1 MYYAFKTETFL
12 LLMKKKET
20 KRGGRLNKNKSTS
33 SQTGE
38 NVVSLEVDISPK
50 LTPYD
55 IFQRCIKRAQ
65 NLIDF
70 HTDEKGSEIEENF
83 CDAYRAAIVL
93 SISALDA
100 FIRSIVTEKINVIL
114 INDSEELTEKLATYL
129 KNLLNQDKLL
139 LAARKYNLH
148 EVVDKHIKEDFGTKS
163 FQGEWKIKTFMELV
177 GYQNIFK
184 QVSDKADISESNLMK
199 KLELY
204 TKRRHVIAHSG
215 DYDLNSTEQKENAIN
230 KKFAVDCVYLVNK
243 FAKHVNE
250 ICQKK

>member
-1 MYYAFKTETFL
+1 MA
-12 LLMKKKET
+12 KKET
-20 KRGGRLNKNKSTS
+20 KGGGRFIKKNAEST
-33 SQTGE
+33 QTGE
-38 NVVSLEVDISPK
+38 NTLSETTTPVNRK
-50 LTPYD
+50 LNPYD

-70 HTDEKGSEIEENF
+70 HSDDKGSDVQEHF

-100 FIRSIVTEKINVIL
+100 FIRSIVTEKINNML
-114 INDSEELTEKLATYL
+114 LDNSNDLPEKLATYL

-139 LAARKYNLH
+139 NAARKYNLH
-148 EVVDKHIKEDFGTKS
+148 EVVDKHIKDDFGTKS
-163 FQGEWKIKTFMELV
+163 FQGEWKIKSFMELI

-184 QVSDKADISESNLMK
+184 QVSEKADISETNLMK
-199 KLELY
+199 KLEVY
-204 TKRRHVIAHSG
+204 TQRRHVIAHSG
-215 DYDLNSTEQKENAIN
+215 DYDLNNTTQSENEIT
-230 KKFAVDCVYLVNK
+230 KRFAQECVDLVNK

>member
-1 MYYAFKTETFL
+1 MN
-12 LLMKKKET
+12 KKET
-20 KRGGRLNKNKSTS
+20 KGGGRLTKKNAAST
-33 SQTGE
+33 QTGE
-38 NVVSLEVDISPK
+38 ITSSEITEISIK

-55 IFQRCIKRAQ
+55 IFERCIKRAQ

-70 HTDEKGSEIEENF
+70 HSDDKGSEKEEHF

-100 FIRSIVTEKINVIL
+100 FIRSIVTEKINNIL
-114 INDSEELTEKLATYL
+114 LDNTKELPDKLSVYL

-184 QVSDKADISESNLMK
+184 QVSEKADISETNLMK
-199 KLELY
+199 KLETY
-204 TKRRHVIAHSG
+204 TQRRHVIAHSG
-215 DYDLNSTEQKENAIN
+215 DYDLNNTEQKENDIT
-230 KKFAVDCVYLVNK
+230 KMFAQDCVNLVSK
-243 FAKHVNE
+243 FTKYVNE
-250 ICQKK
+250 IYQKK

>member
-1 MYYAFKTETFL
+1 MA
-12 LLMKKKET
+12 KKES
-20 KRGGRLNKNKSTS
+20 KGGGRFTRKNAESM
-33 SQTGE
+33 QTGD
-38 NVVSLEVDISPK
+38 STISDSTAITPK

-70 HTDEKGSEIEENF
+70 HSDDQGSDVQEHF

-100 FIRSIVTEKINVIL
+100 FIRSIVTEKINNML
-114 INDSEELTEKLATYL
+114 IDNTKDLPEKLALYL

-139 LAARKYNLH
+139 NAARKYNLH
-148 EVVDKHIKEDFGTKS
+148 EVVDKHIKDDFGTKS
-163 FQGEWKIKTFMELV
+163 FQGEWKIKSFMELI

-184 QVSDKADISESNLMK
+184 QVSDKADISETNLMK
-199 KLELY
+199 KLEIY
-204 TKRRHVIAHSG
+204 TQRRHVIAHSG
-215 DYDLNSTEQKENAIN
+215 DYDLNNTSQTENEIT
-230 KKFAVDCVYLVNK
+230 KKFAQECVDLVNK

>member
-1 MYYAFKTETFL
+1 M
-12 LLMKKKET
+12 
-20 KRGGRLNKNKSTS
+20 
-33 SQTGE
+33 
-38 NVVSLEVDISPK
+38 
-50 LTPYD
+50 
-55 IFQRCIKRAQ
+55 
-65 NLIDF
+65 IDF
-70 HTDEKGSEIEENF
+70 HTEDNGSEIEEHF

-100 FIRSIVTEKINVIL
+100 FIRSIVTEKINNIL
-114 INDSEELTEKLATYL
+114 LDNTKELPEKLSQYL

-184 QVSDKADISESNLMK
+184 QVSEKADISETNLMK
-199 KLELY
+199 KLETY
-204 TKRRHVIAHSG
+204 TQRRHVIAHSG
-215 DYDLNSTEQKENAIN
+215 DYDLNNTEQKENDIT
-230 KKFAVDCVYLVNK
+230 KKFAQDCVDIVNK

-250 ICQKK
+250 IYQKK

>member
-1 MYYAFKTETFL
+1 MN
-12 LLMKKKET
+12 KKET
-20 KRGGRLNKNKSTS
+20 KGGGRLTKKNSNST
-33 SQTGE
+33 QTGE
-38 NVVSLEVDISPK
+38 NTSSEEVEISPK

-70 HTDEKGSEIEENF
+70 HSEDKGSEIEEHF

-100 FIRSIVTEKINVIL
+100 FIRSIVTEKINNIL
-114 INDSEELTEKLATYL
+114 LDNTKELPEKLSSYL

-184 QVSDKADISESNLMK
+184 QVSEKADISETNLMK
-199 KLELY
+199 KLETY
-204 TKRRHVIAHSG
+204 TQRRHVIAHSG
-215 DYDLNSTEQKENAIN
+215 DYDLNNTEQKENDIT
-230 KKFAVDCVYLVNK
+230 KKFAQDCVDIVNK

-250 ICQKK
+250 IYQKK

>member
-1 MYYAFKTETFL
+1 MNN
-12 LLMKKKET
+12 KET
-20 KRGGRLNKNKSTS
+20 KGGGRLTKKNLKSS
-33 SQTGE
+33 HTG
-38 NVVSLEVDISPK
+38 NSGTLSEVEISPK

-70 HTDEKGSEIEENF
+70 HSSDKESEIAEHF

-100 FIRSIVTEKINVIL
+100 FIRSIVTERINNIL
-114 INDSEELTEKLATYL
+114 LDNTKELPEKLALYL

-177 GYQNIFK
+177 GYNNIFK
-184 QVSDKADISESNLMK
+184 QVSDKADISETNLMK
-199 KLELY
+199 KLEIY
-204 TKRRHVIAHSG
+204 TQRRHIIAHSG
-215 DYDLNSTEQKENAIN
+215 DYDLNNTDQKENSIN
-230 KKFAVDCVYLVNK
+230 KEFAEDCVGLVNK

-250 ICQKK
+250 IYLKK

>member
-1 MYYAFKTETFL
+1 MAY
-12 LLMKKKET
+12 KET
-20 KRGGRLNKNKSTS
+20 KGEGRFTKKKAEAT
-33 SQTGE
+33 QTGYGNKVAMTVITQE
-38 NVVSLEVDISPK
+38 
-50 LTPYD
+50 LTSYD

-70 HTDEKGSEIEENF
+70 HSDDKGSDLQEHF

-100 FIRSIVTEKINVIL
+100 FIRSIVIEKINNIL
-114 INDSEELTEKLATYL
+114 LDNSKELPEKLATYL

-139 LAARKYNLH
+139 NAARKYNLH
-148 EVVDKHIKEDFGTKS
+148 EVVDKHIKDDFGTKS
-163 FQGEWKIKTFMELV
+163 FQGEWKIKTFMELI

-184 QVSDKADISESNLMK
+184 QVSDKADISENNLMK
-199 KLELY
+199 KLEIY
-204 TKRRHVIAHSG
+204 TQRRHLIAHSG
-215 DYDLNSTEQKENAIN
+215 DYNLNNTTLAENEIT
-230 KKFAVDCVYLVNK
+230 KKFAQECVDLVNK